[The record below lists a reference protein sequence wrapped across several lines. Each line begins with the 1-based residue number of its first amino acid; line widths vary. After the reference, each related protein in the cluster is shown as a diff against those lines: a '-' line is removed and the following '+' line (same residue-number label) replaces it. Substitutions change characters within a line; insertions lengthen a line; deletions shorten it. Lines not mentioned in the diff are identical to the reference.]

1 MTFDELI
8 APMPKSVFL
17 EDYLDRKHLVLRGAP
32 DRFAHVLP
40 WADIERLVEMRGIWN
55 ERNLKL
61 FLDGAP
67 VRWED
72 YCTQQRRNAEQ
83 RPVPEPERVRYWI
96 GRGASII
103 LNGVDSLTPGLGS
116 VNAALERAGLGGCW
130 ANVYISWPGH
140 PALPLHRDSS
150 DVFVVQVDGCKTWN
164 IWEARDKWPSP
175 HPAFKLP
182 PVDQLIAQRGRLLE
196 QITLRQGDLLYIP
209 HGQFH
214 EALAETT
221 HSVHV
226 TYGVWRPTPFDLL
239 RQLME
244 RAELETPLRKPLPLR
259 DGSAESGVAI
269 QAAIE
274 DAAVHLSQLFKSA
287 GLWAEFE
294 RLIEKKLGT
303 RPSGAK
309 LQAIGMRRANRLDN
323 MERDV
328 SDRRLASENQ
338 PPST

>member
-17 EDYLDRKHLVLRGAP
+17 ADYLDRKHVVLRGAP
-32 DRFAHVLP
+32 DRFANVLP
-40 WADIERLVEMRGIWN
+40 WADIERLVEMRGIWT
-55 ERNLKL
+55 ERNFRM
-61 FLDGAP
+61 FLDGQP
-67 VRWED
+67 IRWED
-72 YCTQQRRNAEQ
+72 YCTQQRRGSEP
-83 RPVPEPERVRYWI
+83 RPVPEPERIRYWVA
-96 GRGASII
+96 RGASVV
-103 LNGVDSLTPGLGS
+103 LNGVDTFTPGLGS
-116 VNAALERAGLGGCW
+116 VNAALEHAGLGGCW
-130 ANVYISWPGH
+130 ANIYISWPGH

-164 IWEARDKWPSP
+164 IWEARDPWPSP
-175 HPAFKLP
+175 HPAFKMPALE
-182 PVDQLIAQRGRLLE
+182 QLIAQRGRLLE
-196 QITLRQGDLLYIP
+196 QVTLRQGDLLYLP

-244 RAELETPLRKPLPLR
+244 RAELEAPLRKPFPLR
-259 DGSAESGVAI
+259 DGSAESKAAI

-274 DAAVHLSQLFKSA
+274 DASVHFSQMFKSA

-294 RLIEKKLGT
+294 RLIAKKLGT
-303 RPSGAK
+303 RAPGDK
-309 LQAIGMRRANRLDN
+309 LQAIGMASPNHSIRIK
-323 MERDV
+323 RDDP
-328 SDRRLASENQ
+328 SRPAPLA
-338 PPST
+338 THDI